1 MRGAVCKIKPF
12 KLFRI
17 GCVTQTPHWSES
29 KKVTNKCRLDGKTKE
44 EFDCLWDQICEVLT
58 ALFSPWLV
66 PVQGTKHLERCAFC
80 YTKCR
85 YDSSLLLRCY
95 FESFM
100 IKFFLELMLKRK
112 FFFFTLSLMWKHTLN
127 QQSIWFFHAILFPTC
142 LYNFNM

>member
-80 YTKCR
+80 YTKCP
-85 YDSSLLLRCY
+85 YHSSLLLRCY

-100 IKFFLELMLKRK
+100 IKFFLELMLKRN
-112 FFFFTLSLMWKHTLN
+112 FFFFH
-127 QQSIWFFHAILFPTC
+127 SIFNVKTYFKSAVNLIFPC
-142 LYNFNM
+142 HIVPHLPLKL